1 MQANQKSNKTQLQ
14 ILEAS
19 QQTSQKQYEIA
30 ESGKEDSTQ
39 MRSIA
44 LLTMFFL
51 PGTFI
56 AILFT
61 IPLFNWD
68 PDPAKGET
76 VYNHRFWIYWVA
88 AVCLTVGVLG
98 LWAVFTF
105 KKKLKSL
112 WMKMKDL
119 RNTMRGV
126 WTMIKGSRNELK
138 VYSGNKDPRSERIL
152 RFWKRGK
159 GSKGRGKGDPGVMEA
174 QGSGDNSD
182 NGRQEELI

>member
-44 LLTMFFL
+44 LLTMLFL

-61 IPLFNWD
+61 IPLFNWN

-112 WMKMKDL
+112 WTTMKDL

-126 WTMIKGSRNELK
+126 WTMVKGSWNGLK
-138 VYSGNKDPRSERIL
+138 VYDGNKNPRL
-152 RFWKRGK
+152 KKKGRFWERGK
-159 GSKGRGKGDPGVMEA
+159 GSMGRGKEDPGMMEA